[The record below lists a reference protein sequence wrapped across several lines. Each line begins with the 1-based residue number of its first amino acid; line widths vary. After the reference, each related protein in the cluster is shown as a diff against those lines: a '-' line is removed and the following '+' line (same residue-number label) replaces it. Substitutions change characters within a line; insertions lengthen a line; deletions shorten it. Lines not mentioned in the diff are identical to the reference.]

1 MQKEVTMNLRVN
13 NYTGR
18 VLGVIKEKYDLN
30 DKGQALNKFA
40 ELFGEEFVDREVK
53 DEVIKDVVSSCNQ
66 YTKSRGFKGRTLKDI
81 RKSIEE

>member
-40 ELFGEEFVDREVK
+40 ELFGDEFVDREVK

-66 YTKSRGFKGRTLKDI
+66 HTKVHGFKGRTLKDI